1 VLPLRAAV
9 GIVDGA
15 RKLFGSGL
23 ATRPASSG
31 ASACAC
37 PRSLDGLKRRGT
49 GRAAEKE
56 PALERGASAARLAE
70 PLDRVLVARL
80 ERQRPLEGGAC
91 PPAVTQ
97 PEMAPAEPVVEAGAL
112 RRGS

>member
-1 VLPLRAAV
+1 MLPLRAAV
-9 GIVDGA
+9 GIVNGA

-23 ATRPASSG
+23 ADTAGFLGSLG
-31 ASACAC
+31 VLVSAVAG
-37 PRSLDGLKRRGT
+37 RVEAAWA

-56 PALERGASAARLAE
+56 PALERRASAARLAE

-91 PPAVTQ
+91 APAVTQ